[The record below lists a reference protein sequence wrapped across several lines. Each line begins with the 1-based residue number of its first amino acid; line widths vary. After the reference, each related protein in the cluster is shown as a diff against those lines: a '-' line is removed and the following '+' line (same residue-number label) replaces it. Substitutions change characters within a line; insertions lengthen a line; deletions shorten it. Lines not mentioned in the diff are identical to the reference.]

1 MGPLTGL
8 LLLARFRAEGL
19 AAFTATPQ
27 AFLNSLAPPL
37 ALALVSGLG
46 ILLGG
51 HLRGFLL
58 QMLANVVALLAPP
71 TLSHLL
77 ARRWGREPLWL
88 RYVVAGNWVNAAT
101 ALASLLAVQFAAPTR
116 GEPASGLLVLI
127 LLATAVYSLAVQWYL
142 LWRGLAVT
150 RLQATLGMLGIC
162 LGTGMLIVGLAMLA
176 AALR

>member
-8 LLLARFRAEGL
+8 LLLARFRPEGI
-19 AAFTATPQ
+19 AAFAATPQ

-46 ILLGG
+46 LLLGG

-58 QMLANVVALLAPP
+58 QMLANIVALLAPP

-101 ALASLLAVQFAAPTR
+101 ALASLLIVQMAAPAR
-116 GEPASGLLVLI
+116 GEQPSGPMVVA
-127 LLATAVYSLAVQWYL
+127 LLAVAAYSLAVQWYL

-150 RLQATLGMLGIC
+150 RVQATLGMLGIGF
-162 LGTGMLIVGLAMLA
+162 GTGVLVVGLAMLA
-176 AALR
+176 AVLR